1 MNPIRSAPPTLFAFA
16 VHSLFKKAVQQG
28 HSKRRGDAYSLPYVE
43 PVRAARTPLAAFFNR
58 LLVCLLAIGLWQ
70 IGEGSW
76 IYAKAGLAQHLLQR
90 AWSRTLAG
98 ETNSK
103 PWPWADTWPVARL
116 VVPSQHIDQIVLEG
130 AYGRTLAFG
139 PGHVESAGP
148 IGTSGIIILTG
159 HRDTHFS
166 FLQQLE
172 QSDVIELETATG
184 IRRRYRVTETRI
196 ADSRN
201 ASIDM
206 TQDQPRLLLVTCYPF
221 DAIQAG
227 GPFRYVVTALPEDE
241 PIASRSDLRPCI
253 LPAMP
258 DAIQDRQH
266 DENQDGRREHAADH
280 DTGQR
285 LLRLRPDSCRDG
297 SRQ

>member
-1 MNPIRSAPPTLFAFA
+1 MNPIRPT
-16 VHSLFKKAVQQG
+16 
-28 HSKRRGDAYSLPYVE
+28 P
-43 PVRAARTPLAAFFNR
+43 RTLTA
-58 LLVCLLAIGLWQ
+58 LTGCLLTVGLWQ
-70 IGEGSW
+70 LSEGSW

-116 VVPSQHIDQIVLEG
+116 IVPSQHIDQIVLEG

-139 PGHVESAGP
+139 PGRVESAEP
-148 IGTSGIIILTG
+148 IGTPGTTILTG
-159 HRDTHFS
+159 HRDTHFG

-172 QSDVIELETATG
+172 PNDVIELEAPTG
-184 IRRRYRVTETRI
+184 IRQRYRVKETRI

-206 TQDQPRLLLVTCYPF
+206 THDQPRLVLVTCYPF

-227 GPFRYVVTALPEDE
+227 GPLRYVV
-241 PIASRSDLRPCI
+241 IASTEGERMNGADD
-253 LPAMP
+253 P
-258 DAIQDRQH
+258 D
-266 DENQDGRREHAADH
+266 
-280 DTGQR
+280 
-285 LLRLRPDSCRDG
+285 
-297 SRQ
+297 